1 MSRIFIK
8 GDIHGNRY
16 DVSYTIAQINNPK
29 EDDKIIVCGD
39 AGLEYDTWI
48 GTPAKKAMKTFPGS
62 WIIMRG
68 NHDDRYWAKNCQIE
82 YENGEPIEWI
92 PRDSWEIT
100 LDGLYLYQKK
110 YPNILYVYDDGG
122 LYSINDYNFLFIP
135 GAYSIDKYYRLN
147 NNLPYNPDE
156 QLTIKEQYRLIDIVK
171 NCNKN
176 HIPIDF
182 VVGHTFP
189 LHIEPYYKDL
199 FLDFIDQS
207 SVDKNMEKFLDVLSK
222 DFEQNFAF
230 KHYFG
235 GHFHDNRELNSKYT
249 MLYHDIVNIENYI

>member
-1 MSRIFIK
+1 MGRIFIK
-8 GDIHGNRY
+8 GDIHGDRY
-16 DVSYTIAQINNPK
+16 DVAYVIAQISNPK
-29 EDDKIIVCGD
+29 EDDKIIICGD
-39 AGLEYDTWI
+39 AGLSYDTWI
-48 GTPAKKAMKTFPGS
+48 GTPAKKEMKKFPGY

-92 PRDSWEIT
+92 PHDGWEIT

-122 LYSINDYNFLFIP
+122 LYNIDDYNFLFVP
-135 GAYSIDKYYRLN
+135 GAYSVDKYYRLESH
-147 NNLPYNPDE
+147 LAYNPDE
-156 QLTIKEQYRLIDIVK
+156 QLTVKEQNRLIDLVK
-171 NCNKN
+171 ECNTQR
-176 HIPIDF
+176 IPIDF

-189 LHIEPYYKDL
+189 LHIEPYYRDL
-199 FLDFIDQS
+199 FLAFIDQS
-207 SVDKNMEKFLDVLSK
+207 SVDKNMEKFLDILSE

-235 GHFHDNRELNSKYT
+235 GHCHDDRELNSKYT
-249 MLYHDIVNIENYI
+249 MLYHDIANIESYI

>member
-16 DVSYTIAQINNPK
+16 DVIYTIAQIDNPT

-39 AGLEYDTWI
+39 AGLSYDTWT
-48 GTPAKKAMKTFPGS
+48 GTAAKKEMKKFPGY

-68 NHDDRYWAKNCQIE
+68 NHDDRYWAKNCQIK

-92 PRDSWEIT
+92 PHDGWEIT

-122 LYSINDYNFLFIP
+122 LYNIDDYNFLFVP
-135 GAYSIDKYYRLN
+135 GAYSVDKYYRLEN
-147 NNLPYNPDE
+147 HLAYNPDE
-156 QLTIKEQYRLIDIVK
+156 QLTVKEQNRLIDLVK
-171 NCNKN
+171 ECNIQR
-176 HIPIDF
+176 IPVDF
-182 VVGHTFP
+182 VIGHTFP
-189 LHIEPYYKDL
+189 LHIEPYYRDL
-199 FLDFIDQS
+199 FLAFIDQS

-235 GHFHDNRELNSKYT
+235 GHFHDDRELNSKYT
-249 MLYHDIVNIENYI
+249 MLYYDIANIESYI